1 MLKRLRGFTLIEL
14 VIVLAILAI
23 LAAVAIPKFVDLS
36 KKARKATA
44 ESELGSLRSAAQ
56 LYYAS
61 QAVSGLPGF
70 PANKSVLTGRLDV
83 AVTQICAS
91 SPCTTLDK
99 GTSFRWTYG
108 GNAGTEAGRVMKTG
122 QAAASSGWNW

>member
-1 MLKRLRGFTLIEL
+1 MLRKLRGFTLIEL

-44 ESELGSLRSAAQ
+44 ESELGSLRAAAQ

-61 QAVSGLPGF
+61 TAVSSSGVPAWPADKAGLT
-70 PANKSVLTGRLDV
+70 ARLDV
-83 AVTQICAS
+83 KLTQLDNLTTNNNCTSTATSFCWNYKGNAS
-91 SPCTTLDK
+91 ST
-99 GTSFRWTYG
+99 G
-108 GNAGTEAGRVMKTG
+108 AGKVWKTG
-122 QAAASSGWNW
+122 GMGWNW

>member
-44 ESELGSLRSAAQ
+44 ESELGALRSAAQ

-61 QAVSGLPGF
+61 TAVVGTPDWPSSKVNLR
-70 PANKSVLTGRLDV
+70 GRLDQDL
-83 AVTQICAS
+83 TQ
-91 SPCTTLDK
+91 LQK
-99 GTSFRWTYG
+99 GTAATCFLWNYNSTTGSVTKSGTG
-108 GNAGTEAGRVMKTG
+108 G
-122 QAAASSGWNW
+122 GWSW